1 MVLFQ
6 QPTPFPYINNYGDLL
21 NLENVIRI
29 FLHSVYIDMYI
40 YFIHK
45 RGCFP
50 WDFASILFSP
60 PITLW
65 YSSVFHDRLT
75 ANLTIWQL

>member
-1 MVLFQ
+1 
-6 QPTPFPYINNYGDLL
+6 
-21 NLENVIRI
+21 
-29 FLHSVYIDMYI
+29 MYI

-75 ANLTIWQL
+75 ANLTIWQLLEPVRDTSRCVFMAFVKKSKTKSSVVFWDSRYL